1 MKSCRE
7 TATLPTVRSAV
18 NLSSDRPAW
27 ETSEDSPSSSYSLKI
42 PSTWT
47 VGKVSLVCLLLA
59 VTGMFHD
66 VMSTNFIRPSP
77 PGTHRSKSSLGSA
90 AIGSVT
96 EALSPILPFTGGVDL
111 RREEYRTSS
120 PWATIRSLYT
130 QTFDAFAST
139 NAYTSQKI
147 PKEAST
153 KLVRRVKADRPMVLS
168 ATEPFV
174 NTKLIAELTLSD
186 VTESFRYATES
197 NKEGFD
203 EAKFLRKLDPN
214 MKQIITAMKNAVEQS
229 RGSDA
234 QDSSISAAEASVGS
248 MDALK
253 FSAAM
258 RIFAEWR
265 LLRQVPEGYKGFAV
279 GMSLGHK
286 DVVQNVVKIEQ
297 RVHDWLDLQSDEMGD
312 DDLVLRSPT
321 IAQILG
327 HEHDKSVH
335 PNLPRLMDKTA
346 AMGLLWVRRQLMYQ
360 TSLFANAL
368 KVPSTYSTSK
378 DAIVAAYSE
387 VYDRY
392 HGWAV
397 QKIFKYSFQSAPE
410 PVEVF
415 RHMNPIKLEEVKADL
430 RNGKLSRSSLTKDPN
445 DTAASDEDEN
455 PFAAFF
461 GNIGNTIGNWWN
473 EITHKEN
480 CAPMIGSDDDQFERL
495 VSAEMQNDASQHIAH
510 YMAVVEP
517 ILNDLADI
525 FENFNMDDPTKV

>member
-1 MKSCRE
+1 MKSCCE
-7 TATLPTVRSAV
+7 TATLPTVRSASS
-18 NLSSDRPAW
+18 LPSDRPVW
-27 ETSEDSPSSSYSLKI
+27 NTYEDSPSSSYSLKI

-59 VTGMFHD
+59 VTGMVHD
-66 VMSTNFIRPSP
+66 AMSTNVVRPNVSGAP
-77 PGTHRSKSSLGSA
+77 RSKSSLGSA
-90 AIGSVT
+90 AISSVT

-120 PWATIRSLYT
+120 PWETVQSLYT
-130 QTFDAFAST
+130 QTVDAFASA
-139 NAYTSQKI
+139 NAYASSKTF
-147 PKEAST
+147 KEPST
-153 KLVRRVKADRPMVLS
+153 KFVRRVKADRPMVLS

-174 NTKLIAELTLSD
+174 KTKLIAELTLAD
-186 VTESFRYATES
+186 VTEAFRYATES

-203 EAKFLRKLDPN
+203 EAKFLRKLDHN
-214 MKQIITAMKNAVEQS
+214 MKQIITSMKNAVEQS

-234 QDSSISAAEASVGS
+234 QDSFVLATQTPVGS

-297 RVHDWLDLQSDEMGD
+297 RVHDWLDFQSDEMED
-312 DDLVLRSPT
+312 DNSVLRSPT
-321 IAQILG
+321 IAQILE
-327 HEHDKSVH
+327 HEQNMNAH

-368 KVPSTYSTSK
+368 KVPTTYSTSK
-378 DAIVAAYSE
+378 DAIVAAYIE

-397 QKIFKYSFQSAPE
+397 QKIFNYSFQSAPE
-410 PVEVF
+410 AVEVF
-415 RHMNPIKLEEVKADL
+415 RHMNPRKLDEVKVDL
-430 RNGKLSRSSLTKDPN
+430 RNGKLSRSSPTKESN
-445 DTAASDEDEN
+445 FTAANADEN
-455 PFAAFF
+455 PVAAFF
-461 GNIGNTIGNWWN
+461 GNIGNDIGNWWN
-473 EITHKEN
+473 EVTNKKKSTPIV
-480 CAPMIGSDDDQFERL
+480 GSDDDQFEQL
-495 VSAEMQNDASQHIAH
+495 VSAAMENDASQHIAH
-510 YMAVVEP
+510 YMTVVEP
-517 ILNDLADI
+517 ILNDLAGVFDKY
-525 FENFNMDDPTKV
+525 NMDDPTKV